1 MAWQG
6 PNYVRD
12 GHVLFPHY
20 HFNNYGWIKNYYA
33 HRYHP
38 QKGVIVTPA
47 PQAAGSDSVNSIAAG
62 QTATPGQSAA
72 PGQTVAKPDAPPIL
86 NDTLPLRPALSDAQ
100 PQLVAP
106 AAKPL
111 PHPVTPPP
119 HPAQPR
125 LTPEQVQNHF
135 AGTTAPDLGH
145 TATSAAVAPKAPRLA
160 AATTVRTERPALAA
174 QPDADPPQHGFA
186 ASTLL
191 ILLALFILG
200 AAASTYIIGHLFFR
214 GLRA

>member
-20 HFNNYGWIKNYYA
+20 HFNNYGWIKSYYA

-38 QKGVIVTPA
+38 QKGVVVTPA
-47 PQAAGSDSVNSIAAG
+47 PQATGSDSVNSIGA
-62 QTATPGQSAA
+62 GQSAA
-72 PGQTVAKPDAPPIL
+72 PGQTAAKPDATPIL

-100 PQLVAP
+100 PQPAGP

-111 PHPVTPPP
+111 PHPVTPAPQ
-119 HPAQPR
+119 PAQPQ

-160 AATTVRTERPALAA
+160 AATTVRTERLALAA
-174 QPDADPPQHGFA
+174 QPEPDPPQHGFA